1 MYIPDKEKL
10 IRKAHKS
17 LGWDEIKSRLS
28 SLTISSMGAELAL
41 SLIPENVSFES
52 IKINLAETSE
62 MKILLSD
69 KEQFPLSRFEDMRV
83 AIGRAL
89 KGITLETN
97 ELREISNIMNIS
109 VTVKSFLSRLKDNA
123 PVLWRKIDDIKDIPK
138 LKEKIDFC
146 ITESGEINEG
156 ATHEIK
162 ELYHSARFMRNRIIK
177 RLNYYLSSSEFST
190 ILTDNYYTQRE
201 ERYVIP
207 VKAEYKSK
215 IDGIVH
221 DSSSSGVT
229 IFLEP
234 SDTIELNNQLKII
247 KLQLEKE
254 IQRLLKELT
263 MLVAGASS
271 EIERNLAIL
280 AELDLIGAKGRLS
293 QIMNAIEAKI
303 NSEGNINLI
312 ATRHPLLVLSDKSVV
327 PNDIAISPDI
337 NVLIVSGPN
346 AGGKTVTLKTVG
358 LIGLM
363 VKAGL
368 HIPVGDCSE
377 MAVFPDIY
385 ADIGD
390 EQDIESHLSTFSGH
404 LLNITGILNFS
415 SPSSLILLDELMI
428 STDPS
433 EGGALAEAILAE
445 LSERGAKVI
454 TTTHYGQLKAAGTL
468 RKGFKNISVEFD
480 SKTMLPTYKLIQDTA
495 GSSSA
500 LHIAQQLG
508 MDERII
514 EIASLLIK
522 ERDRRFDEAVSKLE
536 IIKNSL
542 DEELQRVSLLNIKSE
557 ELLKEQVQITER
569 MREEEK
575 EYLKL
580 KKKKLS
586 KDISDARNKIKW
598 IINEL
603 EAERTS
609 VKIRETNEKIEK
621 IAEEILI
628 SAPDTEYIPLS
639 QLSSGD
645 VVEIPRLGV
654 NGFLLEDPSD
664 KKKVRVRLGSVETV
678 VKADM
683 LKGKEKMESKNFN
696 IETAYTPASPPHNSE
711 TQCNLRGMRVYDARE
726 ATVRFLD
733 RAYQS
738 DIAEVKIIHGHGTD
752 AIKKMVR
759 EYLVESPYVNS
770 FRPGDMHE
778 GGDGVTIVEL
788 KN

>member
-1 MYIPDKEKL
+1 MYIQDKEKL

-52 IKINLAETSE
+52 VNIKLAETSE

-69 KEQFPLSRFEDMRV
+69 KEQLPLSKFEDMRG

-89 KGITLETN
+89 KGITLEPN
-97 ELREISNIMNIS
+97 ELREISNILNIS
-109 VTVKSFLSRLKDNA
+109 GMVKSFLSRVKDNA
-123 PVLWRKIDDIKDIPK
+123 PVLCRKIDDIKAIPK

-146 ITESGEINEG
+146 ITESGEINES

-162 ELYHSARFMRNRIIK
+162 ELYHSARSLRNRIIK
-177 RLNYYLSSSEFST
+177 KLNHYLSSGEFSA

-234 SDTIELNNQLKII
+234 SDTIEFNNQLKII

-263 MLVAGASS
+263 MLAAGASS

-293 QIMNAIEAKI
+293 QIMDATEPKI
-303 NSEGNINLI
+303 NLKGSINLI
-312 ATRHPLLVLSDKSVV
+312 AVRHPLLTLSDKSVV
-327 PNDIAISPDI
+327 PNDITISPDI

-368 HIPVGDCSE
+368 HIPAGDCSE

-390 EQDIESHLSTFSGH
+390 EQDIENHLSTFSGH

-433 EGGALAEAILAE
+433 EGGALAEAILVE
-445 LSERGAKVI
+445 LSVRRAKVI
-454 TTTHYGQLKAAGTL
+454 TTTHYGQLKAAGIL

-480 SKTMLPTYKLIQDTA
+480 YKTMLPTYKLIQDTA

-500 LHIAQQLG
+500 LHIAQQFG

-514 EIASLLIK
+514 ETASLLIK
-522 ERDRRFDEAVSKLE
+522 ESDRRFDEAVSKLE
-536 IIKNSL
+536 TIKNSL
-542 DEELQRVSLLNIKSE
+542 DEELQRVSLLNKKSE
-557 ELLKEQVQITER
+557 ELLKEQAQIMER

-580 KKKKLS
+580 KKKRLS
-586 KDISDARNKIKW
+586 KDISDARNKLKG

-603 EAERTS
+603 EAERTT
-609 VKIRETNEKIEK
+609 VKVIETNEKIKK
-621 IAEEILI
+621 IAEEILV
-628 SAPDTEYIPLS
+628 SAPDTEYIPLN
-639 QLSSGD
+639 QLNSGD
-645 VVEIPRLGV
+645 LVEIPHLGV
-654 NGFLLEDPSD
+654 NGLLLEDPAN
-664 KKKVRVRLGSVETV
+664 KKKVRVSLGSVEIV

-683 LKGKEKMESKNFN
+683 LKGKEKTKSINFN
-696 IETAYTPASPPHNSE
+696 NETVSIQIPSPHNPE
-711 TQCNLRGMRVYDARE
+711 TQCDLRGMRVYDAKE
-726 ATVRFLD
+726 ATIKFLD

-738 DIAEVKIIHGHGTD
+738 DITEVKIIHGHGTD
-752 AIKKMVR
+752 AIKNMVR
-759 EYLVESPYVNS
+759 EYLVVSPYVNS
-770 FRPGDMHE
+770 FRHGDIHE
-778 GGDGVTIVEL
+778 GGDGVTVVEL

>member
-1 MYIPDKEKL
+1 MYIPDKDKL
-10 IRKAHKS
+10 IRKAQKS
-17 LGWDEIKSRLS
+17 LGWDEIRSRLS

-41 SLIPENVSFES
+41 SLIPDNTSFES
-52 IKINLAETSE
+52 IKIKLAETSE
-62 MKILLSD
+62 MKIVLSD
-69 KEQFPLSRFEDMRV
+69 KEHIPLSRFEDMRG

-97 ELREISNIMNIS
+97 ELREISNILNIS
-109 VTVKSFLSRLKDNA
+109 GTVKSFLSRLKDNA
-123 PVLWRKIDDIKDIPK
+123 PVLCKKTDDIRDIPE
-138 LKEKIDFC
+138 LKQRIDFC
-146 ITESGEINEG
+146 ITESGEINED
-156 ATHEIK
+156 AVHEIR
-162 ELYHSARFMRNRIIK
+162 ELSHKARSLRNRIIK
-177 RLNYYLSSSEFST
+177 RLNHYLSSSEFSP

-207 VKAEYKSK
+207 VKAECKSK

-234 SDTIELNNQLKII
+234 SDTVELNNQLKII
-247 KLQLEKE
+247 KLQFEKE

-263 MLVAGASS
+263 MLVAGVSS

-280 AELDLIGAKGRLS
+280 TELDLIHARARLS
-293 QIMNAIEAKI
+293 QIMDAIEPEI
-303 NSEGNINLI
+303 NSEGNINLK
-312 ATRHPLLVLSDKSVV
+312 AVRHPLLSLSDTSVV
-327 PNDIAISPDI
+327 PNDITISHDI

-346 AGGKTVTLKTVG
+346 TGGKTVTLKTVG
-358 LIGLM
+358 LTGLM

-368 HIPVGDCSE
+368 HIPADNGSE
-377 MAVFPDIY
+377 MAIFPDIY

-390 EQDIESHLSTFSGH
+390 EQDIDRHLSTFSGH
-404 LLNITGILNFS
+404 LVNIIGILKFS

-445 LSERGAKVI
+445 LSIRGAKVI
-454 TTTHYGQLKAAGTL
+454 TTTHYGQLKVAGTL

-480 SKTMLPTYKLIQDTA
+480 SKTLLPTYKLIQDTA

-500 LHIAQQLG
+500 LYISKQLG

-514 EIASLLIK
+514 GAASLLIK
-522 ERDRRFDEAVSKLE
+522 ERDRRLDEAVSKLE
-536 IIKNSL
+536 IIKKSL
-542 DEELQRVSLLNIKSE
+542 NEELQRASLLNKESE
-557 ELLKEQVQITER
+557 ELLKEQGEITKK

-575 EYLKL
+575 EYFKL
-580 KKKKLS
+580 KKKRLS
-586 KDISDARNKIKW
+586 KDIADARNKIKV

-603 EAERTS
+603 DAERTS
-609 VKIRETNEKIEK
+609 VKVRETNEKIKK

-645 VVEIPRLGV
+645 VVEIPHLGV
-654 NGFLLEDPSD
+654 NGLLLEDPSD

-696 IETAYTPASPPHNSE
+696 TETVYAPASLPHNSE
-711 TQCNLRGMRVYDARE
+711 AQCDLRGMRVYDARE
-726 ATVRFLD
+726 ATIRFLD
-733 RAYQS
+733 RAYQG
-738 DIAEVKIIHGHGTD
+738 DIVEVKIIHGHGTD

-770 FRPGDMHE
+770 FCPGDMHE
-778 GGDGVTIVEL
+778 GGDGVTVVEL